1 MKKLSLSLLSTL
13 FMVGGL
19 YAVTLSSTSAE
30 NSLII
35 YNSNIALVHENRKLH
50 LSKNDTK
57 IIYEDVASSINTD
70 SVNVTL
76 PKGIELFSQQ
86 YRYDKLTQSKLL
98 DAYIGKN
105 ISVKVMK
112 NAKDFKT
119 IKAQLL
125 SNDGDSCIVKHN
137 AKIRIVESK
146 NIIFDTIPSQLITK
160 PSLVWNVQSKKNIN
174 AKMSIDYLI
183 NQITWRSNYI
193 LNISQNQANLSGW
206 ISIDNRSG
214 KAFKNTNLHV
224 LAGEINRAYSSRRN
238 YKKTEYMAMAQT
250 VQDVSHQAHEGYH
263 FYTIPFKVNLANN
276 ENTQLKFITQNNIA
290 IKRKYIAMMSNPNYL
305 HGERQKDVTQ
315 IIKMDG
321 LEYPLPRGVVRSY
334 SKLKNTSILLGESS
348 IVHTPKDTPISLIIG
363 KNFDVKVKE
372 TLLKRD
378 KETLYVNENVKY
390 SIKNSS
396 NENKKVLI
404 QIPFNKDS
412 DSTIKSKIK
421 YTYTKGNL
429 VAFNIHVE
437 ANSTKEFTVYYRVK
451 KISQR

>member
-1 MKKLSLSLLSTL
+1 MKKLALSLLSTL
-13 FMVGGL
+13 LLTSGL
-19 YAVTLSSTSAE
+19 YAVTLSSNSAE

-35 YNSNIALVHENRKLH
+35 YNSNIALVHEDRKLH
-50 LSKNDTK
+50 LSKDDTQ
-57 IIYEDVASSINTD
+57 IIYEDVAFSINTD

-76 PKGIELFSQQ
+76 PKGINLFSQQ

-98 DAYIGKN
+98 DAHIGKN

-112 NAKDFKT
+112 NVKDFKT

-125 SNDGDSCIVKHN
+125 SNDGYSCIVKHN
-137 AKIRIVESK
+137 EKIIIVESK
-146 NIIFDTIPSQLITK
+146 NIIFSTIPSQLITK

-193 LNISQNQANLSGW
+193 LNISQNQADLSGW
-206 ISIDNRSG
+206 ISIDNHSG

-224 LAGEINRAYSSRRN
+224 LAGEINRAYSPRRN

-276 ENTQLKFITQNNIA
+276 EKTQLKFIAQNDIA
-290 IKRKYIAMMSNPNYL
+290 IKRKYTAMMSNPNYL
-305 HGERQKDVTQ
+305 HGERQKDLTQ

-321 LEYPLPRGVVRSY
+321 LEYPLPGGVVRSY
-334 SKLKNTSILLGESS
+334 SKLKNTSILLGESD
-348 IVHTPKDTPISLIIG
+348 IGHTPKDTPISLRLG

-378 KETLYVNENVKY
+378 KDTWHIDEDVKY

-396 NENKKVLI
+396 DENKKIQI
-404 QIPFNKDS
+404 QIPFNKNNDS
-412 DSTIKSKIK
+412 AVKSKIK
-421 YTYTKGNL
+421 YTFTKGNI
-429 VAFNIHVE
+429 VTFNINVQ
-437 ANSTKEFTVYYRVK
+437 ANSTKEFTVYYRIK
-451 KISQR
+451 KP